1 MVAYFKRDIDLIEKV
16 ERRFTKRLR
25 GLKDLSYTERLL
37 RLNIPSLELR
47 RLQLD
52 LIFCYKIVFGR
63 ICTNVDDFFTF
74 SPSPQ
79 TRGHPYKLYKSR
91 CTHAARRN
99 FFVERVVDV
108 WNYLPP
114 TVNFAS
120 LPTYKSS
127 LKSVDFSSYLKR
139 TV

>member
-1 MVAYFKRDIDLIEKV
+1 MTFILLFFLTFVTFMDLC
-16 ERRFTKRLR
+16 
-25 GLKDLSYTERLL
+25 YTYGSERLL

-52 LIFCYKIVFGR
+52 LIFCYKIVFRR
-63 ICTNVDDFFTF
+63 ICTNFDHFFTF

-79 TRGHPYKLYKSR
+79 KTRGHQYKLYKSR

-99 FFVERVVDV
+99 FFVERVIDV

-120 LPTYKSS
+120 LLPCNGSS
-127 LKSVDFSSYLKR
+127 CLCEIFFSSQLLR
-139 TV
+139 VH

>member
-1 MVAYFKRDIDLIEKV
+1 MLKAIPAHLYIIVSLSAQMYTVAYTSSSRCRPMHSRALRQSPMMTANNGTCPQISRCTLRLSRDPE
-16 ERRFTKRLR
+16 RLR

-47 RLQLD
+47 RLQLY

-79 TRGHPYKLYKSR
+79 SSDQGTLIQ
-91 CTHAARRN
+91 
-99 FFVERVVDV
+99 
-108 WNYLPP
+108 
-114 TVNFAS
+114 TV
-120 LPTYKSS
+120 
-127 LKSVDFSSYLKR
+127 
-139 TV
+139 

>member
-1 MVAYFKRDIDLIEKV
+1 LIDRLKTDI
-16 ERRFTKRLR
+16 
-25 GLKDLSYTERLL
+25 ERLL
-37 RLNIPSLELR
+37 RLNIPSLALR

-63 ICTNVDDFFTF
+63 ICTNFDDFSTF

-79 TRGHPYKLYKSR
+79 TRGRPYKLYKSR
-91 CTHAARRN
+91 CTHAVPVRRN

-108 WNYLPP
+108 WNYIPP

-120 LPTYKSS
+120 LPTFKSS

>member
-1 MVAYFKRDIDLIEKV
+1 MCVFLLFAVYRVHIKLNNENRTVDVA
-16 ERRFTKRLR
+16 FTS
-25 GLKDLSYTERLL
+25 D
-37 RLNIPSLELR
+37 
-47 RLQLD
+47 Q
-52 LIFCYKIVFGR
+52 GR
-63 ICTNVDDFFTF
+63 
-74 SPSPQ
+74 
-79 TRGHPYKLYKSR
+79 HPYKLYKSR

-99 FFVERVVDV
+99 FFVESVIDV

-120 LPTYKSS
+120 LPTFKSS

>member
-1 MVAYFKRDIDLIEKV
+1 M
-16 ERRFTKRLR
+16 
-25 GLKDLSYTERLL
+25 
-37 RLNIPSLELR
+37 ELR

-52 LIFCYKIVFGR
+52 LISCYKIVFGR
-63 ICTNVDDFFTF
+63 ICTNFDDFFTF

-120 LPTYKSS
+120 LLTFKSS
-127 LKSVDFSSYLKR
+127 
-139 TV
+139 

>member
-1 MVAYFKRDIDLIEKV
+1 M
-16 ERRFTKRLR
+16 
-25 GLKDLSYTERLL
+25 
-37 RLNIPSLELR
+37 
-47 RLQLD
+47 
-52 LIFCYKIVFGR
+52 IFCYKIAFGR
-63 ICTNVDDFFTF
+63 IFTNFDDFFTF

-120 LPTYKSS
+120 LPTF
-127 LKSVDFSSYLKR
+127 KSVTYIAYTEDPITETSEQFSRVDQSN
-139 TV
+139 